1 MHKIGI
7 GIVGLGNISAAYL
20 KAAQNFP
27 VLDIRAVADLNPE
40 AAKARA
46 AEFGLRD
53 VAIDDIFIDPSVD
66 IILNLTIPRAHVE
79 VGLRAVDAGKHVYS
93 EKPLG
98 VTFPEGKRLVEAAS
112 AKGVR
117 VGSAPDTFLGG
128 SHQTARHAVDSGV
141 LGQIVG
147 GTAYFMC
154 PGHERWHPNPA
165 FYYDQGGGP
174 MLDMGPY
181 YITDLV
187 NLLGPVKQVL
197 GVATMLRSSRTITA
211 KERAGEIIPV
221 HVPTHVAGTLVFAS
235 GAVVQMSMS
244 FDVAGHKHLPLE
256 IYGTDGSLNVPDPN
270 HFGGQVELLEKGG
283 EWTNVPTDHPYW
295 DGNFRSIGLADMAAA
310 LVSGRA
316 HRCNGQLALHVL
328 EVMEAFGT
336 SQETGAAVTMTTTV
350 DRPELLSTSLSNGQL
365 A

>member
-53 VAIDDIFIDPSVD
+53 VAIDDIFTDPSVD

-295 DGNFRSIGLADMAAA
+295 NGNFRSIGLADMAAA

-350 DRPELLSTSLSNGQL
+350 DRPEPLSTSLSNGQL